1 MTTLKRIAAYQT
13 TDGQTFDDKDVAKK
27 HQAELDRMAKVKELV
42 AKGMGAIDMAEG
54 DDLYAVIA
62 NLIVSNADA
71 LREILPKKA
80 KSVKAEEPAK
90 PQADENNA
98 GAPANEQKP
107 LNAIGELAAATEGAP
122 QAPVVG
128 GVTVPGADPAEAKA
142 APEQATQQAEP
153 FAWPAG
159 LSAALNTT
167 QAAA

>member
-13 TDGQTFDDKDVAKK
+13 TDGLTFDDKDLAKK
-27 HQAELDRMAKVKELV
+27 HQVELDRMAKVKELV
-42 AKGMGAIDMAEG
+42 AKGMGAVDMAEG

-62 NLIVSNADA
+62 NLIVANADA

-80 KSVKAEEPAK
+80 KAAKAQEPVKPEAEQGTASATAVVPLAIETCEQRPAADAAEPAVV
-90 PQADENNA
+90 QEMLS
-98 GAPANEQKP
+98 PA
-107 LNAIGELAAATEGAP
+107 
-122 QAPVVG
+122 
-128 GVTVPGADPAEAKA
+128 AE
-142 APEQATQQAEP
+142 

>member
-13 TDGQTFDDKDVAKK
+13 TDGRTFDDKDVAKK

-42 AKGMGAIDMAEG
+42 AKGMGAVDMAEG

-62 NLIVSNADA
+62 NLIVSNANA

-80 KSVKAEEPAK
+80 KAAKAQEPVKPEVEQGAAPTAAVEPPVIETCEQRPAAAASPAAEEKLSPAV
-90 PQADENNA
+90 E
-98 GAPANEQKP
+98 
-107 LNAIGELAAATEGAP
+107 
-122 QAPVVG
+122 
-128 GVTVPGADPAEAKA
+128 
-142 APEQATQQAEP
+142 

>member
-42 AKGMGAIDMAEG
+42 ANGMGAVDMTEG
-54 DDLYAVIA
+54 DDLYTVIA
-62 NLIVSNADA
+62 NMIVSNADA

-80 KSVKAEEPAK
+80 KAAKAQEPAK
-90 PQADENNA
+90 PEAEQ
-98 GAPANEQKP
+98 GAAPTSAVVPPAIEACEQRP
-107 LNAIGELAAATEGAP
+107 AAAS
-122 QAPVVG
+122 
-128 GVTVPGADPAEAKA
+128 PAAEEKLSPA
-142 APEQATQQAEP
+142 AE

-167 QAAA
+167 QAA

>member
-13 TDGQTFDDKDVAKK
+13 TDGRTFDDKDVAKK

-42 AKGMGAIDMAEG
+42 AKGMGAVDMAEG

-80 KSVKAEEPAK
+80 KAAKAQEPVKPDAEQGA
-90 PQADENNA
+90 
-98 GAPANEQKP
+98 APATAVVPPAIETCEQRP
-107 LNAIGELAAATEGAP
+107 TAEVPESAAD
-122 QAPVVG
+122 QAKLS
-128 GVTVPGADPAEAKA
+128 PA
-142 APEQATQQAEP
+142 AE

-159 LSAALNTT
+159 LSATLNTT
-167 QAAA
+167 QAA